1 MDIHYSTFFLPI
13 DDASIDGI
21 ITSPP
26 YSVALN
32 YVENDAHALKE
43 LGYDLER
50 IKEEFIGVR
59 GSGKSR
65 FELYEEDMGK
75 AYAEMARVIKPSGKA
90 AVIIGNIT
98 HQGKELNTVENAINH
113 CSRNKFELLT
123 YQLKDPG

>member
-59 GSGKSR
+59 GLGKSR

-90 AVIIGNIT
+90 AVIIGSV
-98 HQGKELNTVENAINH
+98 HPEMAIFTDFGVGL
-113 CSRNKFELLT
+113 KF
-123 YQLKDPG
+123 